1 MVIALKGENA
11 KVVSERVKER
21 IAAIEK
27 TLPHQ
32 IRLRP
37 FYDQTEV
44 IDRTT
49 HTLRKNLLEGS
60 LLVIFV
66 LFVFLRDVRAALLV
80 ALVIPL
86 ALLTGFIGMRFWGVS
101 ANLMSL
107 GAIDFGLIVDG
118 AVVMMENFIRHRS
131 ERSQHIVPGQNT
143 DSALQRLEFFI
154 TAATEVARPI
164 LFGVMIIIAVYLPI
178 FTLQGL
184 EGKMFRPMA
193 ITVCS
198 AILGSLILSLTVI
211 PVLSFFLLRLDRGE
225 HEEHWF
231 RWLRRRYLVTLA
243 DTMTHRTRTVLTA
256 LVLVTLAIG
265 SIPFLGTEFMP
276 KLDEGSNTH

>member
-1 MVIALKGENA
+1 
-11 KVVSERVKER
+11 
-21 IAAIEK
+21 
-27 TLPHQ
+27 
-32 IRLRP
+32 
-37 FYDQTEV
+37 
-44 IDRTT
+44 
-49 HTLRKNLLEGS
+49 
-60 LLVIFV
+60 
-66 LFVFLRDVRAALLV
+66 
-80 ALVIPL
+80 
-86 ALLTGFIGMRFWGVS
+86 MRFWGVS

-131 ERSQHIVPGQNT
+131 EPNQHVVPGQNT
-143 DSALQRLEFFI
+143 DAPIPRLEFFI

-211 PVLSFFLLRLDRGE
+211 PVLSSFLLRLDRGE

-231 RWLRRRYLVTLA
+231 QWLRRRYLTLLT
-243 DTMTHRTRTVLTA
+243 DTMNHRIRTVLTA

-276 KLDEGSNTH
+276 KLDEGSILIETRKLPSISLRFHRNFFTDRAHAPPFSRSETYRHENWATRCGDRSNGYLSGRCLRDSAPDRRMDHRS